1 MIDEMSGL
9 KMEETTLNKYK
20 ADLNNQSM
28 QKLQIMQIYID
39 RDLLWINEKLS
50 KCQEK
55 QSRLQ
60 KTMEDYVN
68 DSFDVR
74 YIKQC
79 IEYGCGGGMGWDQ
92 IIKDAYREKEE
103 EQKIKLAQ
111 ELLEKQ
117 QEELVKLSVPELIKE
132 TPLEKYNKRQQK
144 IMDGTITEEEIA
156 EYLRDLEPY
165 FEKGRQLT
173 LQERQKEQAFAQ
185 KEEEE
190 AQEARDFENQT
201 GIFDFQP
208 SNGPEAGYVGIVPC
222 DSSIFDPY

>member
-1 MIDEMSGL
+1 MIDEMSCL

-28 QKLQIMQIYID
+28 QKLQIMQIYVD
-39 RDLLWINEKLS
+39 RDLIWINEKLL

-68 DSFDVR
+68 ESFDVR

-92 IIKDAYREKEE
+92 IIKDAYREKAEE
-103 EQKIKLAQ
+103 DEKRLAI
-111 ELLEKQ
+111 Q
-117 QEELVKLSVPELIKE
+117 Q
-132 TPLEKYNKRQQK
+132 QQQQQQD
-144 IMDGTITEEEIA
+144 I
-156 EYLRDLEPY
+156 L
-165 FEKGRQLT
+165 
-173 LQERQKEQAFAQ
+173 
-185 KEEEE
+185 
-190 AQEARDFENQT
+190 DFENQT

-208 SNGPEAGYVGIVPC
+208 SNGPEDGYVGIVPC